1 MKKKHR
7 EIIVNNQKFGY
18 IVRGD
23 GKERHVAIYRDKKP
37 IFATTWRVQTV
48 TPKDI
53 EEIITKHVLVGSSI
67 R

>member
-7 EIIVNNQKFGY
+7 EIIVNNQHFGY

-23 GKERHVAIYRDKKP
+23 GRERHISIYKDKKS
-37 IFATTWRVQTV
+37 IFTTTWRVQTV

-53 EEIITKHVLVGSSI
+53 EEIINTHALVGSNIS
-67 R
+67 